1 MNVKR
6 LLLSITLILSFATL
20 LAQNTVTLP
29 TDDDIFITGKQ
40 KKSNKSINTLPKDD
54 DVFNVSNKKNTQNDR
69 RIWYEGEYN
78 IGYGLS
84 GRATFEGTKFGDMK
98 MNRFI
103 VETVQG
109 VRITPYAFVGGGVSL
124 QYAYR
129 DWVEWDNKM
138 VMLPI
143 FANVKGLYPV
153 SESFEPYV
161 SLRLGYNVGLG
172 KGDSFANGLYAS
184 FALGFHAGNHFN
196 FNFGWEQVRYK
207 YRDEITLIP
216 TTVRAGSL
224 FFKLGL
230 RF

>member
-1 MNVKR
+1 MRIRHLFVMC
-6 LLLSITLILSFATL
+6 LAILSVTSLF
-20 LAQNTVTLP
+20 AQNIPNLP

-40 KKSNKSINTLPKDD
+40 KKQKKTAAALPKDD
-54 DVFNVSNKKNTQNDR
+54 DVFNVSNKKNTTNDR

-84 GRATFEGTKFGDMK
+84 GRATFEGTNFGDMK

-109 VRITPYAFVGGGVSL
+109 VRITPYAFVGGGLSL

-138 VMLPI
+138 IMLPI

-153 SESFEPYV
+153 SESFEPYI

-172 KGDSFANGLYAS
+172 SGDSFANGLYAS

-207 YRDEITLIP
+207 YRDELTMVP
-216 TTVRAGSL
+216 TTVHAGSL